1 MGTTAIYDKSMLHR
15 INFYVCYVNTK
26 DGIKLMD
33 LNNYKL
39 LEMVFIDPVF
49 FHKNN
54 NAALDFNALYESDF
68 NEATLFQNFNKRQI
82 RNYKKGKLIN

>member
-1 MGTTAIYDKSMLHR
+1 
-15 INFYVCYVNTK
+15 
-26 DGIKLMD
+26 MD

-49 FHKNN
+49 FHENDK
-54 NAALDFNALYESDF
+54 AALVLNALYESDF

-82 RNYKKGKLIN
+82 KNYKKGKLIN

>member
-1 MGTTAIYDKSMLHR
+1 
-15 INFYVCYVNTK
+15 
-26 DGIKLMD
+26 
-33 LNNYKL
+33 
-39 LEMVFIDPVF
+39 MVFIDPVF

-54 NAALDFNALYESDF
+54 NSALDFNALYESDF